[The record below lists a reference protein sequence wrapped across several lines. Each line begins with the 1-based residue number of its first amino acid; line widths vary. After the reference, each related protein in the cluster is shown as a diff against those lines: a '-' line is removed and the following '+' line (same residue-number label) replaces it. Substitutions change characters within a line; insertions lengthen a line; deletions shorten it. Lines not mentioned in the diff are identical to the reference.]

1 MLLHSLVRNVVHR
14 LILRQIWKIQSYK
27 NLTTKCSCSY
37 CTSTIQ
43 IIQKQPLLINGPKE
57 ASVSSVYDS
66 ATTPRPRDNPHVT
79 CCVSSS
85 LMIDIFHFILIANKH
100 KIICAVPS
108 GDEMTVIREC
118 FTEQSARSCKR
129 TAKESDKLHG
139 FLQKI
144 LISFHRF
151 FKLFV
156 MNMFNND

>member
-1 MLLHSLVRNVVHR
+1 MQLF
-14 LILRQIWKIQSYK
+14 ILYIYYSNY
-27 NLTTKCSCSY
+27 SE
-37 CTSTIQ
+37 TISVNQ
-43 IIQKQPLLINGPKE
+43 WTQGT
-57 ASVSSVYDS
+57 SVSSVYDS
-66 ATTPRPRDNPHVT
+66 ATSTTPRPRDNPHVT

-129 TAKESDKLHG
+129 TAKESDNLHG

-156 MNMFNND
+156 MNMFNNDQGNIVNLYLYLENFH